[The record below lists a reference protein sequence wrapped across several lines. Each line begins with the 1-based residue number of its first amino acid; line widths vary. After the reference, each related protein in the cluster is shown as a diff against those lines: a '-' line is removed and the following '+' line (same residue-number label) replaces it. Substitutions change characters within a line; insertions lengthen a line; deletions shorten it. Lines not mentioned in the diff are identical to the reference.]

1 MDSQKQVIVVTGG
14 AGGIGSTCAKTFKN
28 EKLII
33 TDYSQ
38 DLVDRAV
45 EQLKGEGY
53 DAVGIS
59 CDITDKNDVD
69 KLVKFTA
76 ENGSFKALVHTAG
89 VSGTVKDLKKIYDI
103 DLVASEILVD
113 AFFDLA
119 TENSVAVLLSSMM
132 GHDVAPNAE
141 YDKALIN
148 P

>member
-1 MDSQKQVIVVTGG
+1 M
-14 AGGIGSTCAKTFKN
+14 
-28 EKLII
+28 
-33 TDYSQ
+33 
-38 DLVDRAV
+38 
-45 EQLKGEGY
+45 
-53 DAVGIS
+53 
-59 CDITDKNDVD
+59 
-69 KLVKFTA
+69 KFTA

-132 GHDVAPNAE
+132 GHDVAPNTE

-148 P
+148 PQESGSFETVSRFVELNLR